1 MVSNAPKK
9 GDHAATKICCFGAG
23 AEKSLGASVW
33 QNPRPFS
40 TAAYSKKRHR
50 QAISSIDRM
59 PNIGGDPFSGRSCCA
74 SGRGA
79 AHVGG

>member
-1 MVSNAPKK
+1 MTICIARRTPQISRGGDK
-9 GDHAATKICCFGAG
+9 GNMAKPQT
-23 AEKSLGASVW
+23 
-33 QNPRPFS
+33 FS

-50 QAISSIDRM
+50 QAISNIDRM